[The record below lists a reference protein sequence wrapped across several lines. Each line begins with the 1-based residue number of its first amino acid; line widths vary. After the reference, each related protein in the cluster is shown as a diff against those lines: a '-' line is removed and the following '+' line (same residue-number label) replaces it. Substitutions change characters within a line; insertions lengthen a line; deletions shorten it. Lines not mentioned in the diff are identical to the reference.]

1 MTHQRSQ
8 AAACGVR
15 RSSVS
20 LVVTCTDVAAVR
32 NLRRI
37 DDPPTKSGTC
47 GHADVVAVRILRRID
62 DRTNGVRNLRRTD
75 VVAVCDSCYIILYH
89 SMLMWWPS
97 VILTVI

>member
-32 NLRRI
+32 QPDSHLI
-37 DDPPTKSGTC
+37 VI
-47 GHADVVAVRILRRID
+47 HAD

-89 SMLMWWPS
+89 SMLVWCQS
-97 VILTVI
+97 VRHHQWSPAVIR